1 MKAIFPIVT
10 LCPIVRAVRP
20 GVTGVLLGA
29 LTPYALE
36 LVRRATTARYQST
49 CSSSHCLLFLP
60 EHKTKTTHIHNVL
73 IFLFFLFFF
82 SFFFSSFLFF
92 SLLSSQQQRPSH
104 WWCCW
109 CQWSVQSGCRLLWW
123 RWRDNRSRKQ

>member
-1 MKAIFPIVT
+1 MFPIVT
-10 LCPIVRAVRP
+10 LCPIVRPVRP

-29 LTPYALE
+29 LTPYALD

-82 SFFFSSFLFF
+82 LFF
-92 SLLSSQQQRPSH
+92 SLFFPLLFSQQQHPSH
-104 WWCCW
+104 WWCWW
-109 CQWSVQSGCRLLWW
+109 CQWTLSNSCRLLWW
-123 RWRDNRSRKQ
+123 RGCVNISRKQ